1 MPEPVTALLIPDL
14 VHHIAVDPKQ
24 RKIYTSISYQRQGMM
39 DFANSDAP
47 SGRYDLGG
55 EFQSSI

>member
-1 MPEPVTALLIPDL
+1 LSSLFLLP
-14 VHHIAVDPKQ
+14 HSYHIAVDPKQ
-24 RKIYTSISYQRQGMM
+24 RKIYTAISYQRQGMM

-55 EFQSSI
+55 KFIQSSI